1 MAYRALGKYPSRDRG
16 SQESLLRRVL
26 QGQGLY
32 TINTVVYI
40 NNLVPLESSH
50 SVGCCDCSHIH
61 FPVIFRIGHTG
72 ESYKGIGK
80 QMINLERRSCPPSIV
95 IWGQKQSPPRSRY
108 IY

>member
-1 MAYRALGKYPSRDRG
+1 MKLRKQHSKEVSGDEDFQDLDHMAYRALGKYPSRDRG

-50 SVGCCDCSHIH
+50 SVGCYDCSHIH
-61 FPVIFRIGHTG
+61 FPSFSELVIG

-80 QMINLERRSCPPSIV
+80 Q
-95 IWGQKQSPPRSRY
+95 
-108 IY
+108 